1 MEEEKMI
8 IKRKERV
15 STLGKNIPVCKLDTD
30 SLTITIFNA
39 DTHVEKHYTFH
50 SDYIKY
56 HVHYVVAKYMERFQ
70 RYVDNGTIY
79 KYLSDPEA
87 RAIETENRQVER
99 WKKSDKEY
107 QTAVTNGDEQKQIGL
122 LNNMHYRAREI
133 VLDCMIY
140 V

>member
-1 MEEEKMI
+1 MFFDLFCLI
-8 IKRKERV
+8 
-15 STLGKNIPVCKLDTD
+15 
-30 SLTITIFNA
+30 SLTNQQILNTETLTVIAFNA
-39 DTHVEKHYTFH
+39 DTQAEEHHTFH
-50 SDYIKY
+50 SDYIRCQ
-56 HVHYVVAKYMERFQ
+56 VHFVVAKYKERLQ

-79 KYLSDPEA
+79 KYISEPET

-107 QTAVTNGDEQKQIGL
+107 QTVVESGDDTKANGL
-122 LNNMHYRAREI
+122 LNNMHYMAREI